1 MEGIELLR
9 RAAEE
14 LRAGRPLAES
24 VVLSSAGSV
33 ARPAGARMVTLAD
46 GTSLGTVGG
55 GAPEYKVQGL
65 AADCIADGR
74 ARVVTLD
81 RSSTGMVCGGSQL
94 VGIRRLGA
102 DDLAVLEDA
111 LATLDE
117 GGRGRLVVRWEG
129 NAATAS
135 FEREDAAAGGSAALP
150 TYEMGCYVEEL
161 AAPERA
167 LIFGGGHVG
176 RALASALSAIDFEV
190 TVFDDRPEV
199 ARPENYPT
207 ARHVICGDYANV
219 AADVEVRPSDC
230 VCVMTQGHAGDEEVV
245 AQVLACHPRYVG
257 CMGSRRKR
265 AVLEGVLAGKGV
277 PAADVARVELP
288 IGLELGAVT
297 PAEIAVSIAA
307 RLIEVRHGSDD
318 AISHPCPA

>member
-1 MEGIELLR
+1 
-9 RAAEE
+9 
-14 LRAGRPLAES
+14 
-24 VVLSSAGSV
+24 
-33 ARPAGARMVTLAD
+33 
-46 GTSLGTVGG
+46 
-55 GAPEYKVQGL
+55 
-65 AADCIADGR
+65 
-74 ARVVTLD
+74 
-81 RSSTGMVCGGSQL
+81 
-94 VGIRRLGA
+94 
-102 DDLAVLEDA
+102 
-111 LATLDE
+111 
-117 GGRGRLVVRWEG
+117 
-129 NAATAS
+129 
-135 FEREDAAAGGSAALP
+135 
-150 TYEMGCYVEEL
+150 MGCYVEEL

-297 PAEIAVSIAA
+297 PAEIAVSITA